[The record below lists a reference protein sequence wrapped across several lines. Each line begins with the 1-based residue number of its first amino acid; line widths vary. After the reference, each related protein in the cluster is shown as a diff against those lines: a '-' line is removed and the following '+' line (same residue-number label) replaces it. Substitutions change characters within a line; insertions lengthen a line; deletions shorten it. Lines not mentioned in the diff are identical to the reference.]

1 MGGSPSQPGR
11 SIAIRQ
17 VEIASDKARGETQSA
32 RSFYHQNGKVPTG
45 AFPEFKCCGRTL
57 SSWRRAAVIR
67 ESIRDRFI
75 EGHQDL
81 ARRASRSAREKRVQ
95 PSAYIVFRVGNP
107 SLNIRCQ
114 VRRFFVMIREWM
126 VLRVIFNSEVRGVL
140 GGVIELDDT
149 LEPQVIAYTV
159 KIDVRNA
166 IPEDIMKPSH
176 L

>member
-1 MGGSPSQPGR
+1 MSP
-11 SIAIRQ
+11 
-17 VEIASDKARGETQSA
+17 
-32 RSFYHQNGKVPTG
+32 
-45 AFPEFKCCGRTL
+45 
-57 SSWRRAAVIR
+57 WRLAAVIR
-67 ESIRDRFI
+67 ESIQDRFV

-95 PSAYIVFRVGNP
+95 PSAYIIFRVGKP

-114 VRRFFVMIREWM
+114 VRRFFLVIREWM
-126 VLRVIFNSEVRGVL
+126 VFRVVFNSKVRGVL
-140 GGVIELDDT
+140 RSVIELDDT
-149 LEPQVIAYTV
+149 FESQVIAHTV